1 MLVSTKSS
9 FGTAATTTALL
20 TVLLLG
26 LEVQQGTDAAFFG
39 RRRSIA
45 ATPYGGGGGGYYVG
59 SERTSTRVYSH
70 WLDSRG
76 GGADDAAAAEES
88 QAQGLTKAEEK
99 DDEEPQVLYL
109 PGLLEVEL
117 SHSDHVRNVHH
128 RVRRRWVQTNTSHEF
143 VAVVVAKPS
152 TCVRPGY
159 EPIAH
164 YCHVLCRCLFLFFFS
179 SRQPTALSDSTVV
192 LSSSKAKE
200 LGVRDGDVVAIVGRR
215 RNASYGRV
223 HVATKSTKKKASN
236 AAFCT
241 LSENLAK
248 NLRLRKGDKAKVVP
262 LGGGGKNYDDGSI
275 DNVGTR
281 SGDLVLIEAET
292 VPTVTSVTMSP
303 IEDSLT
309 SLVALEGGDSIPD
322 EEIETRFV
330 LPYLETEK
338 GGLLKRGQIVRLVDE
353 SGRKLEFL
361 VAHMQLT
368 GAVAEE
374 AAGEVTKID
383 SDEGDEE
390 EDPAMA
396 GEVNEET
403 VAIIGSTVPRPTV
416 GLGYDSVGGLDKA
429 IQLMRELVELPLR
442 FPELWTTAGVPTPK
456 GVLLH
461 GPPGSGKTLI
471 ANALVEET
479 GAHVVI
485 INGPEIMAR
494 KGGESEGNL
503 RKAFQEAIEKAPSI
517 IFMDELDSIAPKRD
531 QAQGETEKRVVSQ
544 LLMLMDSL
552 KPSSNVMVI
561 GATNRPNVIE
571 SALRRPGRFDREL
584 EIVVPDE
591 EGRLEILNIK
601 TKDMQLGPD
610 VDLYQIA
617 RDTHGYVGADLQQ
630 LTLEAGLQCI
640 RSNLMN
646 LDVDNEDP
654 IPDET
659 LDVLRVTNDHFN
671 HALSVCDPS
680 TLRDNKV
687 EVPDVKWE
695 DIGGLEETK
704 RELQEMVRYPIEHRH
719 LFERFGMQ
727 ASRGVLFYGPPG
739 CGKTLMA
746 KAIANE
752 CGANF
757 ISVKGPEL
765 LNMWFGGSEAN
776 VRNLFDKARS
786 ASPCILFFDE
796 MDSIARARGSGGS
809 GSSDTSDRV
818 INQILSEIDGMGS
831 GKTLFII
838 GATNRP
844 DILDPGIMRPGRLDQ
859 LIYIPLP
866 DMESRVSIFKA
877 NLRKSPVADDVS
889 IQTLADATDGFS
901 GADITE
907 ICQRAAKNAIR
918 DSITAGIERQK
929 RVEAGE
935 LTQEEADALPD
946 PVPFITRAHFEAS
959 MGKARRSVGPEII
972 KQYDDFSAKIKSEWG
987 KSGSGDDE
995 NSYDIDEAAAAQAI
1009 EDVAVEA

>member
-1 MLVSTKSS
+1 MES
-9 FGTAATTTALL
+9 L
-20 TVLLLG
+20 TL
-26 LEVQQGTDAAFFG
+26 
-39 RRRSIA
+39 
-45 ATPYGGGGGGYYVG
+45 YGSVVTGME
-59 SERTSTRVYSH
+59 SLTRLY
-70 WLDSRG
+70 LDCTIT
-76 GGADDAAAAEES
+76 E
-88 QAQGLTKAEEK
+88 
-99 DDEEPQVLYL
+99 DDEEDSKPVAGQ
-109 PGLLEVEL
+109 L
-117 SHSDHVRNVHH
+117 STD
-128 RVRRRWVQTNTSHEF
+128 TE
-143 VAVVVAKPS
+143 
-152 TCVRPGY
+152 
-159 EPIAH
+159 
-164 YCHVLCRCLFLFFFS
+164 
-179 SRQPTALSDSTVV
+179 VV
-192 LSSSKAKE
+192 L
-200 LGVRDGDVVAIVGRR
+200 GG
-215 RNASYGRV
+215 
-223 HVATKSTKKKASN
+223 ATP
-236 AAFCT
+236 
-241 LSENLAK
+241 
-248 NLRLRKGDKAKVVP
+248 RL
-262 LGGGGKNYDDGSI
+262 
-275 DNVGTR
+275 
-281 SGDLVLIEAET
+281 
-292 VPTVTSVTMSP
+292 
-303 IEDSLT
+303 
-309 SLVALEGGDSIPD
+309 
-322 EEIETRFV
+322 EI
-330 LPYLETEK
+330 
-338 GGLLKRGQIVRLVDE
+338 
-353 SGRKLEFL
+353 
-361 VAHMQLT
+361 
-368 GAVAEE
+368 
-374 AAGEVTKID
+374 
-383 SDEGDEE
+383 
-390 EDPAMA
+390 
-396 GEVNEET
+396 
-403 VAIIGSTVPRPTV
+403 
-416 GLGYDSVGGLDKA
+416 GLGYDSVGGLEKA

-461 GPPGSGKTLI
+461 GPPGCGKTLL

-479 GAHVVI
+479 GAHIVI

-494 KGGESEGNL
+494 KGGESEANL
-503 RKAFQEAIEKAPSI
+503 RQAFEEAMEKAPSI

-544 LLMLMDSL
+544 LLTLMDSL

-584 EIVVPDE
+584 EIVIPDE
-591 EGRLEILNIK
+591 DGRREILNIK
-601 TKDMQLGPD
+601 TKDMSISND
-610 VDLYQIA
+610 VDLFQIA

-630 LTLEAGLQCI
+630 LTLEAALQCI
-640 RSNLMN
+640 RSNIVNM
-646 LDVDNEDP
+646 DVDSEDP
-654 IPDET
+654 VPE
-659 LDVLRVTNDHFN
+659 DVLDILEVNNEHFI

-687 EVPDVKWE
+687 EIPNVKWA

-765 LNMWFGGSEAN
+765 LNAYFGGSEAN
-776 VRNLFDKARS
+776 VRDLFDKARS

-796 MDSIARARGSGGS
+796 IDSIARARGSGG

-866 DMESRVSIFKA
+866 DRESRISIFVA
-877 NLRKSPVADDVS
+877 NLRKSPIDEGVS
-889 IQTLADATDGFS
+889 METLADATDGFS

-929 RVEAGE
+929 RVEDGE

-946 PVPFITRAHFEAS
+946 PVPFITKAHFEAS

-972 KQYDDFSAKIKSEWG
+972 QQYDEFTAKTKQQWSASSEEG
-987 KSGSGDDE
+987 AA
-995 NSYDIDEAAAAQAI
+995 YDVDAAAAEQAQ
-1009 EDVAVEA
+1009 EDAMIDGSGVEGVAIGGDAEEDDE

>member
-1 MLVSTKSS
+1 MIKNLHSQLLSCSLPTEGEDHIPVSGLVSSS
-9 FGTAATTTALL
+9 
-20 TVLLLG
+20 
-26 LEVQQGTDAAFFG
+26 
-39 RRRSIA
+39 
-45 ATPYGGGGGGYYVG
+45 
-59 SERTSTRVYSH
+59 
-70 WLDSRG
+70 
-76 GGADDAAAAEES
+76 
-88 QAQGLTKAEEK
+88 
-99 DDEEPQVLYL
+99 
-109 PGLLEVEL
+109 
-117 SHSDHVRNVHH
+117 
-128 RVRRRWVQTNTSHEF
+128 
-143 VAVVVAKPS
+143 
-152 TCVRPGY
+152 
-159 EPIAH
+159 
-164 YCHVLCRCLFLFFFS
+164 
-179 SRQPTALSDSTVV
+179 
-192 LSSSKAKE
+192 
-200 LGVRDGDVVAIVGRR
+200 
-215 RNASYGRV
+215 
-223 HVATKSTKKKASN
+223 
-236 AAFCT
+236 
-241 LSENLAK
+241 
-248 NLRLRKGDKAKVVP
+248 
-262 LGGGGKNYDDGSI
+262 
-275 DNVGTR
+275 
-281 SGDLVLIEAET
+281 
-292 VPTVTSVTMSP
+292 
-303 IEDSLT
+303 
-309 SLVALEGGDSIPD
+309 
-322 EEIETRFV
+322 
-330 LPYLETEK
+330 TE
-338 GGLLKRGQIVRLVDE
+338 
-353 SGRKLEFL
+353 
-361 VAHMQLT
+361 
-368 GAVAEE
+368 
-374 AAGEVTKID
+374 
-383 SDEGDEE
+383 
-390 EDPAMA
+390 
-396 GEVNEET
+396 
-403 VAIIGSTVPRPTV
+403 AIIGGATPRIEI
-416 GLGYDSVGGLDKA
+416 GLGYDSVGGLEKA

-461 GPPGSGKTLI
+461 GPPGCGKSLI

-494 KGGESEGNL
+494 KGGESEANL
-503 RKAFQEAIEKAPSI
+503 RQAFEEAIEKAPSI

-544 LLMLMDSL
+544 LLTLMDSL
-552 KPSSNVMVI
+552 KSSSNVMVV

-584 EIVVPDE
+584 EIVIPDE
-591 EGRLEILNIK
+591 EGRHEILKIK
-601 TKDMQLGPD
+601 TKDMKLAPD
-610 VDLYQIA
+610 VDLFQIA

-630 LTLEAGLQCI
+630 LTLEAALQCI
-640 RSNLMN
+640 RSNIGNM
-646 LDVDNEDP
+646 DVDSEDP
-654 IPDET
+654 VPDEA
-659 LDVLRVTNDHFN
+659 LDMLEVTNDHMN

-687 EVPDVKWE
+687 EIPNVKWE

-739 CGKTLMA
+739 TCAQHSLRFRFCSLSNITSFFMVKGCGKTLMA

-776 VRNLFDKARS
+776 VRNLFDKARA

-796 MDSIARARGSGGS
+796 MDSIARSRGGGGGG

-866 DMESRVSIFKA
+866 DRESRVSIFKA
-877 NLRKSPVADDVS
+877 NLRKSPVEESVKME
-889 IQTLADATDGFS
+889 QLADVTDGFS

-918 DSITAGIERQK
+918 DSITAQIERQK

-946 PVPFITRAHFEAS
+946 PVPFITAAHFEAS
-959 MGKARRSVGPEII
+959 MSKARRSVGPEII
-972 KQYDDFSAKIKSEWG
+972 EQYRQFSEKQKQQWSESSSSEG
-987 KSGSGDDE
+987 G
-995 NSYDIDEAAAAQAI
+995 NTYDIDEAAAEQRR
-1009 EDVAVEA
+1009 EDRLLESTDSSDPVSATGAGSDSELE

>member
-1 MLVSTKSS
+1 MLCSPWVDGAAFHRNSLSAVKSS
-9 FGTAATTTALL
+9 SW
-20 TVLLLG
+20 
-26 LEVQQGTDAAFFG
+26 FG
-39 RRRSIA
+39 RGDTAQSVVSI
-45 ATPYGGGGGGYYVG
+45 
-59 SERTSTRVYSH
+59 
-70 WLDSRG
+70 LRG
-76 GGADDAAAAEES
+76 GDEEAAEV
-88 QAQGLTKAEEK
+88 AET
-99 DDEEPQVLYL
+99 LYL
-109 PGLLEVEL
+109 PGLLDVEL
-117 SHSDHVRNVHH
+117 KK
-128 RVRRRWVQTNTSHEF
+128 TN
-143 VAVVVAKPS
+143 
-152 TCVRPGY
+152 
-159 EPIAH
+159 
-164 YCHVLCRCLFLFFFS
+164 
-179 SRQPTALSDSTVV
+179 QPTAETDSEV
-192 LSSSKAKE
+192 SISAPKAKE
-200 LGVRDGDVVAIVGRR
+200 LGLKTGDVVAIVGRR
-215 RNASYGRV
+215 RRAAYGRV
-223 HVATKSTKKKASN
+223 SVVKGKKTI
-236 AAFCT
+236 CT
-241 LSENLAK
+241 ISMNLAK
-248 NLRLRKGDKAKVVP
+248 NLRLRKGDKAKIVP
-262 LGGGGKNYDDGSI
+262 LTGK
-275 DNVGTR
+275 VGEGTH
-281 SGDLVLIEAET
+281 SGDMVILD
-292 VPTVTSVTMSP
+292 SNSP
-303 IEDSLT
+303 PKIASITLAPLEDSLST
-309 SLVALEGGDSIPD
+309 LEAMEGGDAIP
-322 EEIETRFV
+322 EEDLNARFV
-330 LPYLETEK
+330 TPYFNSYK
-338 GGLLKRGQIVRLVDE
+338 GLLKNGQVLEMKDAKGRRLELIVSE
-353 SGRKLEFL
+353 IQLE
-361 VAHMQLT
+361 
-368 GAVAEE
+368 GEPPKEAEE
-374 AAGEVTKID
+374 GEEIIV
-383 SDEGDEE
+383 S
-390 EDPAMA
+390 
-396 GEVNEET
+396 GETNEESN
-403 VAIIGSTVPRPTV
+403 IIMGGSVERPAV
-416 GLGYDSVGGLDKA
+416 GMGYDSVGGMDKA
-429 IQLMRELVELPLR
+429 VQLMRELVELPLR
-442 FPELWTTAGVPTPK
+442 FPELWATAGVPTPK

-461 GPPGSGKTLI
+461 GPPGCGKTLI

-479 GAHVVI
+479 GAHIVI

-494 KGGESEGNL
+494 KGGESEANL
-503 RKAFQEAIEKAPSI
+503 RQAFEEAQAKAPSI

-544 LLMLMDSL
+544 LLTLMDSL
-552 KPSSNVMVI
+552 KANSNVMVI

-584 EIVVPDE
+584 EIVIPDE
-591 EGRLEILNIK
+591 DGRHEILKIK
-601 TKDMQLGPD
+601 TKDMQLEPD
-610 VDLYQIA
+610 VDLFQIA

-630 LTLEAGLQCI
+630 LTLEAALQCI
-640 RSNLMN
+640 RSNLGNMDVDSEDPVPDEA
-646 LDVDNEDP
+646 LELLRVDNE
-654 IPDET
+654 
-659 LDVLRVTNDHFN
+659 HFT

-687 EVPDVKWE
+687 EVPDIKWA

-776 VRNLFDKARS
+776 VRNLFDKARA

-866 DMESRVSIFKA
+866 DRESRISIFKA
-877 NLRKSPVADDVS
+877 NLRKSPISNDIS
-889 IQTLADATDGFS
+889 IEQLADATDGFS

-946 PVPFITRAHFEAS
+946 PIPDITKAHFEAS
-959 MGKARRSVGPEII
+959 MSKARRSVGPEII
-972 KQYDDFSAKIKSEWG
+972 EQYDQFTAKIKQQWST
-987 KSGSGDDE
+987 SGSTEANAYDMDSAAAEQSREDSLMDGVDDE
-995 NSYDIDEAAAAQAI
+995 EEEPVPATGGDE
-1009 EDVAVEA
+1009 E

>member
-1 MLVSTKSS
+1 VA
-9 FGTAATTTALL
+9 GEL
-20 TVLLLG
+20 TP
-26 LEVQQGTDAAFFG
+26 ET
-39 RRRSIA
+39 
-45 ATPYGGGGGGYYVG
+45 
-59 SERTSTRVYSH
+59 E
-70 WLDSRG
+70 
-76 GGADDAAAAEES
+76 
-88 QAQGLTKAEEK
+88 
-99 DDEEPQVLYL
+99 
-109 PGLLEVEL
+109 
-117 SHSDHVRNVHH
+117 
-128 RVRRRWVQTNTSHEF
+128 
-143 VAVVVAKPS
+143 
-152 TCVRPGY
+152 
-159 EPIAH
+159 
-164 YCHVLCRCLFLFFFS
+164 
-179 SRQPTALSDSTVV
+179 VV
-192 LSSSKAKE
+192 L
-200 LGVRDGDVVAIVGRR
+200 G
-215 RNASYGRV
+215 
-223 HVATKSTKKKASN
+223 
-236 AAFCT
+236 
-241 LSENLAK
+241 
-248 NLRLRKGDKAKVVP
+248 
-262 LGGGGKNYDDGSI
+262 
-275 DNVGTR
+275 
-281 SGDLVLIEAET
+281 
-292 VPTVTSVTMSP
+292 
-303 IEDSLT
+303 
-309 SLVALEGGDSIPD
+309 
-322 EEIETRFV
+322 
-330 LPYLETEK
+330 
-338 GGLLKRGQIVRLVDE
+338 
-353 SGRKLEFL
+353 
-361 VAHMQLT
+361 
-368 GAVAEE
+368 
-374 AAGEVTKID
+374 
-383 SDEGDEE
+383 
-390 EDPAMA
+390 
-396 GEVNEET
+396 
-403 VAIIGSTVPRPTV
+403 GSTPRLEV
-416 GLGYDSVGGLDKA
+416 GLGYDSVGGLEKV

-461 GPPGSGKTLI
+461 GPPGCGKTLI

-494 KGGESEGNL
+494 KGGESEANL
-503 RKAFQEAIEKAPSI
+503 RQSFEEAIEKAPSI

-544 LLMLMDSL
+544 LLTLMDSL
-552 KPSSNVMVI
+552 KSNSQVMVI

-584 EIVVPDE
+584 EIVIPDE

-601 TKDMQLGPD
+601 TKDMKISPD
-610 VDLYQIA
+610 VDLFQIA
-617 RDTHGYVGADLQQ
+617 RDTHGFVGADLQQ
-630 LTLEAGLQCI
+630 LTLEAALQCI
-640 RSNLMN
+640 RSNVDKM
-646 LDVDNEDP
+646 DVDSEEP

-659 LDVLRVTNDHFN
+659 LELLEVNADHFI
-671 HALSVCDPS
+671 HALSICDPS

-687 EVPDVKWE
+687 EVPNVRWE

-776 VRNLFDKARS
+776 VRNLFEKARA

-796 MDSIARARGSGGS
+796 MDSIARSRGGGGGG

-866 DMESRVSIFKA
+866 DRLSRVSIFKA
-877 NLRKSPVADDVS
+877 NLRKSPVDADVS
-889 IQTLADATDGFS
+889 MEMLADVTDGFS

-918 DSITAGIERQK
+918 DSITAGIERQN

-946 PVPFITRAHFEAS
+946 PVPTITRAHFEAS
-959 MGKARRSVGPEII
+959 MSKARRSVGPEII
-972 KQYDDFSAKIKSEWG
+972 KQYDDFTAKSKQQWATTTGDE
-987 KSGSGDDE
+987 GS
-995 NSYDIDEAAAAQAI
+995 NRYDIDAAAAEQAR
-1009 EDVAVEA
+1009 EDAMLEGVDDAEAVPATE

>member
-1 MLVSTKSS
+1 
-9 FGTAATTTALL
+9 
-20 TVLLLG
+20 
-26 LEVQQGTDAAFFG
+26 
-39 RRRSIA
+39 
-45 ATPYGGGGGGYYVG
+45 
-59 SERTSTRVYSH
+59 
-70 WLDSRG
+70 
-76 GGADDAAAAEES
+76 
-88 QAQGLTKAEEK
+88 
-99 DDEEPQVLYL
+99 
-109 PGLLEVEL
+109 
-117 SHSDHVRNVHH
+117 
-128 RVRRRWVQTNTSHEF
+128 
-143 VAVVVAKPS
+143 VA
-152 TCVRPGY
+152 
-159 EPIAH
+159 
-164 YCHVLCRCLFLFFFS
+164 
-179 SRQPTALSDSTVV
+179 
-192 LSSSKAKE
+192 
-200 LGVRDGDVVAIVGRR
+200 GV
-215 RNASYGRV
+215 
-223 HVATKSTKKKASN
+223 
-236 AAFCT
+236 
-241 LSENLAK
+241 
-248 NLRLRKGDKAKVVP
+248 
-262 LGGGGKNYDDGSI
+262 
-275 DNVGTR
+275 
-281 SGDLVLIEAET
+281 
-292 VPTVTSVTMSP
+292 M
-303 IEDSLT
+303 
-309 SLVALEGGDSIPD
+309 
-322 EEIETRFV
+322 
-330 LPYLETEK
+330 
-338 GGLLKRGQIVRLVDE
+338 DE
-353 SGRKLEFL
+353 STEIL
-361 VAHMQLT
+361 
-368 GAVAEE
+368 
-374 AAGEVTKID
+374 
-383 SDEGDEE
+383 
-390 EDPAMA
+390 MA
-396 GEVNEET
+396 G
-403 VAIIGSTVPRPTV
+403 STPRVEV

-461 GPPGSGKTLI
+461 GPPGCGKTLI

-494 KGGESEGNL
+494 KGGESEANL
-503 RKAFQEAIEKAPSI
+503 RQSFEEAIAKAPSI

-544 LLMLMDSL
+544 LLTLMDSL
-552 KPSSNVMVI
+552 NSKSNVMVI

-584 EIVVPDE
+584 EIVIPDE
-591 EGRLEILNIK
+591 DGRHEILKIK
-601 TKDMQLGPD
+601 TKDMKIGND
-610 VDLYQIA
+610 IDLFQIA

-630 LTLEAGLQCI
+630 LTLEAALQCI
-640 RSNLMN
+640 RSNVGNM
-646 LDVDNEDP
+646 DVDSEEP
-654 IPDET
+654 IPDEILDT
-659 LDVLRVTNDHFN
+659 LEVSSDHFL
-671 HALSVCDPS
+671 HALSVTDPS

-687 EVPDVKWE
+687 EVPNVKWA

-776 VRNLFDKARS
+776 VRELFNKARA

-796 MDSIARARGSGGS
+796 IDSIARARGAGGAG

-866 DMESRVSIFKA
+866 DRESRVSIFKA
-877 NLRKSPVADDVS
+877 NLRKSP
-889 IQTLADATDGFS
+889 ITGINMEQLADVTEGFS

-929 RVEAGE
+929 RVEAEE

-946 PVPFITRAHFEAS
+946 PVPCITAAHFEAS
-959 MGKARRSVGPEII
+959 MSKARRSVGPEII
-972 KQYDDFSAKIKSEWG
+972 KQYDDFTAKIKQQWSTEEG
-987 KSGSGDDE
+987 EGGSAV
-995 NSYDIDEAAAAQAI
+995 YDIDVAAAEQAR
-1009 EDVAVEA
+1009 EDALLDGLEDQAVPAFAADDEEEEEEEEGEEEEEE